1 MKETK
6 DEMNTW
12 KDISCS
18 WTGRIHIV
26 RMTTP
31 PKAIYRFNAVSIK
44 LLMAFFAD
52 LEEKILKMY
61 MQTQKSPNRQSNLLL
76 LLSHFSLVRLCA
88 TP

>member
-31 PKAIYRFNAVSIK
+31 PKATYRFKAIYRFSAISIK

-52 LEEKILKMY
+52 LEEKNLKMY

-76 LLSHFSLVRLCA
+76 LLSHFSRV
-88 TP
+88 